1 MSDKPGCGGW
11 QYAEQQGIATLH
23 YNPKDKTCPTA
34 SQVVEQLQV
43 ATINYVALAGYLKVS
58 TESLVQH
65 LDLICPAHQINYVVA
80 NCTP

>member
-23 YNPKDKTCPTA
+23 YNPKDKTCPPA

-43 ATINYVALAGYLKVS
+43 AAIDYVALAGYLKVS
-58 TESLVQH
+58 TKFLVQH
-65 LDLICPAHQINYVVA
+65 LDLIRPAHQINHVVSY
-80 NCTP
+80 CTP